1 MDRITK
7 HQCPSCGGSLIID
20 NDKQLYHCTFCGSTY
35 DYEYFREEQMHEMG
49 ETFLSRG
56 EFMAAIDAYKFT
68 LQKDPHDFLALRG
81 LMFAAAKMTGVED
94 VVRINETEEF
104 SYNSQLVSEVIESAY
119 GEDKEYFHDLR
130 NIYNGKKKLVDCE
143 KEIEDLKKEKIKLND
158 TISKSSHMLEEIKFV
173 DKYGMR
179 HSPKSVFIFVS
190 VIDAFF
196 LFLTLCFAL
205 AGGSSLLAADLVFA
219 AVVAVISVLDF
230 AVIFPRFKQENGLKK
245 SIQMLYAESAE
256 LEKKIRDLE
265 SEEGK
270 IKASTNASCHFFL
283 KKDRQIMSG
292 NDPD

>member
-1 MDRITK
+1 MSNIKK

-20 NDKQLYHCTFCGSTY
+20 NDKQMYHCTFCGSTY

-81 LMFAAAKMTGVED
+81 LMFAAAQMKGVED
-94 VVRINETEEF
+94 VVRINETEGF
-104 SYNSQLVSEVIESAY
+104 SYNSELVSEVIDRASQ
-119 GEDKEYFHDLR
+119 EDKKYFQDLR
-130 NIYNGKKKLVDCE
+130 NIYVNKKELVECE
-143 KEIEDLKKEKIKLND
+143 EKIEALKKEKLKLND

-179 HSPKSVFIFVS
+179 HSPKSVFIILS
-190 VIDAFF
+190 VVDAIFIFF
-196 LFLTLCFAL
+196 LLWFMFPYNP
-205 AGGSSLLAADLVFA
+205 SLLSADLVFV

-292 NDPD
+292 NDPA

>member
-1 MDRITK
+1 MSNIKK

-94 VVRINETEEF
+94 VVRINETDEF

-143 KEIEDLKKEKIKLND
+143 KEIEDLKKDKVRLND
-158 TISKSSHMLEEIKFV
+158 TISKSSSMLEEIKFV
-173 DKYGMR
+173 DKYGLR
-179 HSPKSVFIFVS
+179 HSPKSVFIILS
-190 VIDAFF
+190 VVDAIFF
-196 LFLTLCFAL
+196 IIMLCFMFPYNPK
-205 AGGSSLLAADLVFA
+205 LLSADLVFA

-270 IKASTNASCHFFL
+270 IKASISASCHFFL

-292 NDPD
+292 NDPA